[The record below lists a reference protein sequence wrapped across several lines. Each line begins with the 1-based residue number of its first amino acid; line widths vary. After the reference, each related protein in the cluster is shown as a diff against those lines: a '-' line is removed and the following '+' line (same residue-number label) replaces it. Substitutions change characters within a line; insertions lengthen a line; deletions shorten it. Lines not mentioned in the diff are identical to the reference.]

1 MTYSVEEHIKELLFS
16 HDCVIIPNFG
26 GLVSNRIS
34 SKINTVS
41 GTIFPPS
48 KLIVFN
54 KNLSINDGLLINH
67 ISKKEKISVDD
78 SKNIVFDFSKKITD
92 SLTTERSIRLNNIG
106 LFTLGSEDNVIFH
119 QDISNNFDLDS
130 FGFESFQIQKKTKTK
145 KIIDINQ
152 SSTTK
157 KISYKAAAVLIP
169 LILLS
174 LTNILLDTSTN
185 NINIQKSDLNFFKKS
200 KIPKLNVAENKI
212 EKEIEKIETTTTLK
226 IKNYHVIAG
235 AFIEKNN
242 AEKLNKSLIES
253 NFNSEIL
260 LSENG
265 YHRVSYNSFESKEYA
280 IIELEKLKRI
290 NKSAWILTNLHEIK
304 KSK

>member
-1 MTYSVEEHIKELLFS
+1 MIYSVEDHIKELLFR

-26 GLVSNRIS
+26 GLVSNPIS

-92 SLTTERSIRLNNIG
+92 SLMSERSMRLNNIG
-106 LFTLGSEDNVIFH
+106 LFTLGSEDNIIFH
-119 QDISNNFDLDS
+119 QDIANNFDLNS

-200 KIPKLNVAENKI
+200 KVPKLDVAENKI
-212 EKEIEKIETTTTLK
+212 EKEIEKIETITTPK
-226 IKNYHVIAG
+226 KKNYHVIAG
-235 AFIEKNN
+235 AFIEKSN
-242 AEKLNKSLIES
+242 AEKLNNSLIES

-265 YHRVSYNSFESKEYA
+265 YHRVSYNSFESKENA
-280 IIELEKLKRI
+280 ITELEKLKRI
-290 NKSAWILTNLHEIK
+290 NKSAWILTN
-304 KSK
+304 

>member
-1 MTYSVEEHIKELLFS
+1 MIYSVEDHIKELLFR

-26 GLVSNRIS
+26 GLVSNAVS

-67 ISKKEKISVDD
+67 ISKKEKISIDD

-92 SLTTERSIRLNNIG
+92 SLMSERSMRLNNIG
-106 LFTLGSEDNVIFH
+106 LFTLGSEDNIIFH
-119 QDISNNFDLDS
+119 QDIANNFDLNS

-200 KIPKLNVAENKI
+200 KVPKLDMAEKKI
-212 EKEIEKIETTTTLK
+212 EKEIEKIETITTPKT
-226 IKNYHVIAG
+226 KNYHVIAG
-235 AFIEKNN
+235 AFIEKSN
-242 AEKLNKSLIES
+242 AEKLNNSLIES

-265 YHRVSYNSFESKEYA
+265 YHRVSYNSFESKENA

-290 NKSAWILTNLHEIK
+290 NKSAWILTN
-304 KSK
+304 

>member
-1 MTYSVEEHIKELLFS
+1 MIYSVEDHIKELLFR

-26 GLVSNRIS
+26 GLVSNPVS

-67 ISKKEKISVDD
+67 ISKKEKISIDD

-92 SLTTERSIRLNNIG
+92 SLMSERSMRLNHIG
-106 LFTLGSEDNVIFH
+106 LFTLGSEDNIIFH
-119 QDISNNFDLDS
+119 QDIANNFDLNS

-145 KIIDINQ
+145 KIIDINR
-152 SSTTK
+152 SSKTK

-200 KIPKLNVAENKI
+200 KVPKLDVAENKI
-212 EKEIEKIETTTTLK
+212 EKEIEKIETITTPK
-226 IKNYHVIAG
+226 KKNYHVIAG
-235 AFIEKNN
+235 AFIEKSN
-242 AEKLNKSLIES
+242 AEKLNNSLIES

-265 YHRVSYNSFESKEYA
+265 YHRVSYNSFESKENA

-290 NKSAWILTNLHEIK
+290 NKSAWILTN
-304 KSK
+304 

>member
-1 MTYSVEEHIKELLFS
+1 MIYSVEDHIKELLFR

-26 GLVSNRIS
+26 GLVSNPVS

-67 ISKKEKISVDD
+67 ISKKEKISIDD

-92 SLTTERSIRLNNIG
+92 SLMSERSMRLNNIG
-106 LFTLGSEDNVIFH
+106 LFTLGSEDNIIFH
-119 QDISNNFDLDS
+119 QDIANNFDLNS

-145 KIIDINQ
+145 KIVNINQ
-152 SSTTK
+152 SNKTK

-200 KIPKLNVAENKI
+200 KVPKLDVAENKI
-212 EKEIEKIETTTTLK
+212 EKEIEKIETITTPK
-226 IKNYHVIAG
+226 KKNYHVIAG
-235 AFIEKNN
+235 AFIEKSN
-242 AEKLNKSLIES
+242 AEKLNNSLIES

-265 YHRVSYNSFESKEYA
+265 YHRVSYNSFESKENA
-280 IIELEKLKRI
+280 ITELEKLKRI
-290 NKSAWILTNLHEIK
+290 NKSAWILTN
-304 KSK
+304 

>member
-1 MTYSVEEHIKELLFS
+1 MIYSVEDHIKELLFR

-26 GLVSNRIS
+26 GLVSNPVS

-92 SLTTERSIRLNNIG
+92 SLMTERSMRLNNIG
-106 LFTLGSEDNVIFH
+106 LFTLGSENNIIFH
-119 QDISNNFDLDS
+119 QDIANNFDLNS

-152 SSTTK
+152 SRATK

-200 KIPKLNVAENKI
+200 KVPKLDVAENKI
-212 EKEIEKIETTTTLK
+212 EKEIEKIETITTPKT
-226 IKNYHVIAG
+226 KNYHVIAG
-235 AFIEKNN
+235 AFIEKSN
-242 AEKLNKSLIES
+242 AEKLNNSLIES
-253 NFNSEIL
+253 KFNSEIL

-265 YHRVSYNSFESKEYA
+265 YHRVSYNSFESKENA
-280 IIELEKLKRI
+280 KIELEKLKRT
-290 NKSAWILTNLHEIK
+290 NKSAWILTN
-304 KSK
+304 

>member
-1 MTYSVEEHIKELLFS
+1 MIYSVEDHIKELLFR

-26 GLVSNRIS
+26 GLVSNPVS

-67 ISKKEKISVDD
+67 ISKKEKLSINE

-92 SLTTERSIRLNNIG
+92 SLMSERSMRLNNIG
-106 LFTLGSEDNVIFH
+106 LFTLGSEDNIIFH
-119 QDISNNFDLDS
+119 QDIANNFDLNS

-145 KIIDINQ
+145 KIIDINR
-152 SSTTK
+152 SSKTK

-200 KIPKLNVAENKI
+200 KVPKLDVAENKI
-212 EKEIEKIETTTTLK
+212 EKEIEKIETITTPK
-226 IKNYHVIAG
+226 KKNYHVIAG
-235 AFIEKNN
+235 AFIEKSN
-242 AEKLNKSLIES
+242 AEKLNNSLIES

-265 YHRVSYNSFESKEYA
+265 YHRVSYNSFESKENA

-290 NKSAWILTNLHEIK
+290 NKSAWILTN
-304 KSK
+304 

>member
-1 MTYSVEEHIKELLFS
+1 MIYSVEDHIKELLFR

-26 GLVSNRIS
+26 GLVSNPVS

-78 SKNIVFDFSKKITD
+78 SKKIVFDFSKKITD
-92 SLTTERSIRLNNIG
+92 SLMSERSMRLNNIG
-106 LFTLGSEDNVIFH
+106 LFTLGSEDNIIFH
-119 QDISNNFDLDS
+119 QDIANNFDLNS

-200 KIPKLNVAENKI
+200 KVPKLDMAEKKI
-212 EKEIEKIETTTTLK
+212 EKEIEKIETITTPKT
-226 IKNYHVIAG
+226 KNYHVIAG
-235 AFIEKNN
+235 AFIEKSN
-242 AEKLNKSLIES
+242 AEKLNNSLIES

-265 YHRVSYNSFESKEYA
+265 YHRVSYNSFESRENA
-280 IIELEKLKRI
+280 ITELEKLKRI
-290 NKSAWILTNLHEIK
+290 NKSAWILTN
-304 KSK
+304 

>member
-1 MTYSVEEHIKELLFS
+1 MIYSVEEHIKELLFR

-26 GLVSNRIS
+26 GLVSNPVS

-67 ISKKEKISVDD
+67 ISKKEKISIDD

-92 SLTTERSIRLNNIG
+92 SLMTERSMRLNNIG
-106 LFTLGSEDNVIFH
+106 LFTLGSEDNIIFH
-119 QDISNNFDLDS
+119 QDIANNFDLNS

-145 KIIDINQ
+145 KIININQ

-157 KISYKAAAVLIP
+157 KITYKAAAVLIP

-174 LTNILLDTSTN
+174 LTNILLDTSTS

-200 KIPKLNVAENKI
+200 KVPKLNVAKNNI
-212 EKEIEKIETTTTLK
+212 EKEIEKIETITTPK

-235 AFIEKNN
+235 AFIEKSN
-242 AEKLNKSLIES
+242 AEKLNISLIES

-265 YHRVSYNSFESKEYA
+265 YHRVSYNSFESKENA

-290 NKSAWILTNLHEIK
+290 NKSAWILTN
-304 KSK
+304 

>member
-1 MTYSVEEHIKELLFS
+1 MVYSVEEHIKELLFI

-26 GLVSNRIS
+26 GLVSNHVS

-41 GTIFPPS
+41 KTIFPPS

-67 ISKKEKISVDD
+67 ISKREKISVDD

-92 SLTTERSIRLNNIG
+92 SLMTERSMRLNNIG
-106 LFTLGSEDNVIFH
+106 LFTLGSEDNIIFH
-119 QDISNNFDLDS
+119 QDIANNFDLNS

-145 KIIDINQ
+145 KIVDINQ

-200 KIPKLNVAENKI
+200 KVPKLDVAENKI
-212 EKEIEKIETTTTLK
+212 EKEIEKIETITTPKT
-226 IKNYHVIAG
+226 KNYHVIAG
-235 AFIEKNN
+235 AFIEKRN
-242 AEKLNKSLIES
+242 AEKLNNSLIES
-253 NFNSEIL
+253 NFKSEIL
-260 LSENG
+260 FSENG
-265 YHRVSYNSFESKEYA
+265 YHRVSYNSFESKENA

-290 NKSAWILTNLHEIK
+290 NKSAWILTN
-304 KSK
+304 

>member
-1 MTYSVEEHIKELLFS
+1 MTYSVEDHIKELLFR

-26 GLVSNRIS
+26 GLVSNHVS

-67 ISKKEKISVDD
+67 ISKKEKISIDD

-92 SLTTERSIRLNNIG
+92 SLMSERSMRLNNIG
-106 LFTLGSEDNVIFH
+106 LFTLGSEDNIIFH
-119 QDISNNFDLDS
+119 QDIANNFDLNS

-185 NINIQKSDLNFFKKS
+185 NINIQKSDLNFFRKS
-200 KIPKLNVAENKI
+200 KVPKLDMAEKKI
-212 EKEIEKIETTTTLK
+212 EKEIEKIEIITTPKT
-226 IKNYHVIAG
+226 KNYHVIAG
-235 AFIEKNN
+235 AFIEKSN
-242 AEKLNKSLIES
+242 AEKLNNSLIES

-265 YHRVSYNSFESKEYA
+265 YHRVSYNSFESKENA

-290 NKSAWILTNLHEIK
+290 NKSAWILTN
-304 KSK
+304 

>member
-1 MTYSVEEHIKELLFS
+1 MTYSVEKHIKELLFR

-26 GLVSNRIS
+26 GLVSNPVS

-92 SLTTERSIRLNNIG
+92 SLMTERSMRLNNIG
-106 LFTLGSEDNVIFH
+106 LFTLGSEDNIIFH
-119 QDISNNFDLDS
+119 QDIANNFDLNS

-185 NINIQKSDLNFFKKS
+185 NINIQKSDLNFFNKS
-200 KIPKLNVAENKI
+200 KVPKLNVFENKI
-212 EKEIEKIETTTTLK
+212 EKEIEKIEIITSPKT
-226 IKNYHVIAG
+226 KNYHVIAG
-235 AFIEKNN
+235 AFIEKSN
-242 AEKLNKSLIES
+242 AEKLNNSLIES

-265 YHRVSYNSFESKEYA
+265 YHRVSYNSFESKENA

-290 NKSAWILTNLHEIK
+290 NKSAWILTN
-304 KSK
+304 

>member
-1 MTYSVEEHIKELLFS
+1 MIYSVEDHIKELLFR

-26 GLVSNRIS
+26 GLVSNPVS

-92 SLTTERSIRLNNIG
+92 SLMSERSMRLNNIG
-106 LFTLGSEDNVIFH
+106 LFTLGSEDNIIFH
-119 QDISNNFDLDS
+119 QDIANNFDLNS

-200 KIPKLNVAENKI
+200 KVPKLDMAENKI
-212 EKEIEKIETTTTLK
+212 EKEIEKIETVTTPKT
-226 IKNYHVIAG
+226 KNYHVIAG
-235 AFIEKNN
+235 AFIEKSN
-242 AEKLNKSLIES
+242 AEKLNNSLIES

-265 YHRVSYNSFESKEYA
+265 YHRVSYNSFESKENA
-280 IIELEKLKRI
+280 ITELEKLKRI
-290 NKSAWILTNLHEIK
+290 NKSAWILTN
-304 KSK
+304 

>member
-1 MTYSVEEHIKELLFS
+1 MTYSVEDHIKELLFR

-26 GLVSNRIS
+26 GLVSNPVS

-67 ISKKEKISVDD
+67 ISKKEKLSIDD

-92 SLTTERSIRLNNIG
+92 SLMSERSMRLNNIG
-106 LFTLGSEDNVIFH
+106 LFTLGSEDNIIFH
-119 QDISNNFDLDS
+119 QDIANNFDLNS

-200 KIPKLNVAENKI
+200 KVPKLDMAEKKI
-212 EKEIEKIETTTTLK
+212 EKEIEKIETITTPKT
-226 IKNYHVIAG
+226 KNYHVIAG
-235 AFIEKNN
+235 AFIQKSN
-242 AEKLNKSLIES
+242 AEKLNNSLIES

-265 YHRVSYNSFESKEYA
+265 YHRVSYNSFESKENA

-290 NKSAWILTNLHEIK
+290 NKSAWILTN
-304 KSK
+304 

>member
-1 MTYSVEEHIKELLFS
+1 MIYSVEDHIKDLLFR

-26 GLVSNRIS
+26 GLVSNPVS

-67 ISKKEKISVDD
+67 ISKKEKISIDD

-92 SLTTERSIRLNNIG
+92 SLMTERSMRLNNIG
-106 LFTLGSEDNVIFH
+106 LFTLGSEDNIIFH
-119 QDISNNFDLDS
+119 QDIANNFDLNS
-130 FGFESFQIQKKTKTK
+130 FGFESFQIHKKTKTK

-200 KIPKLNVAENKI
+200 KVPKLDVAENKI
-212 EKEIEKIETTTTLK
+212 EKEIEKIETITTPKT
-226 IKNYHVIAG
+226 KNYHVIAG
-235 AFIEKNN
+235 AFIEKSN
-242 AEKLNKSLIES
+242 AEKLNNSLIES

-265 YHRVSYNSFESKEYA
+265 YHRVSYNSFESKENA

-290 NKSAWILTNLHEIK
+290 NKSAWILTN
-304 KSK
+304 

>member
-1 MTYSVEEHIKELLFS
+1 MIYSIEEHIKELLFK

-26 GLVSNRIS
+26 GLVSNPVS

-67 ISKKEKISVDD
+67 ISKKEKISIDD

-92 SLTTERSIRLNNIG
+92 SLMSERSMRLNNIG
-106 LFTLGSEDNVIFH
+106 LFTLGSEDNIIFH
-119 QDISNNFDLDS
+119 QDIANNFDLNS

-145 KIIDINQ
+145 KMIDINQ

-200 KIPKLNVAENKI
+200 KVPKLDVAENKI
-212 EKEIEKIETTTTLK
+212 EKEIEKIETITTPK
-226 IKNYHVIAG
+226 KKNYHVIAG
-235 AFIEKNN
+235 AFIEKSN
-242 AEKLNKSLIES
+242 AEKLNNSLIES

-265 YHRVSYNSFESKEYA
+265 YHRVSYNSFESKENA
-280 IIELEKLKRI
+280 ITELEKLKRI
-290 NKSAWILTNLHEIK
+290 NKSAWILTN
-304 KSK
+304 

>member
-1 MTYSVEEHIKELLFS
+1 MIYSVEEHIKDLLFR

-26 GLVSNRIS
+26 GLVSNPVS

-41 GTIFPPS
+41 GTIFPPR

-67 ISKKEKISVDD
+67 ISKKEKISVDE
-78 SKNIVFDFSKKITD
+78 SKNIVFDFSKKITY
-92 SLTTERSIRLNNIG
+92 SLMTERSMRLNNIG
-106 LFTLGSEDNVIFH
+106 LFTLGSEDNIIFH
-119 QDISNNFDLDS
+119 QDITNNFDLNS

-157 KISYKAAAVLIP
+157 KISYKAAAVLVP

-200 KIPKLNVAENKI
+200 KVPKLNVAENKI
-212 EKEIEKIETTTTLK
+212 EKEIEKIETITTPEM
-226 IKNYHVIAG
+226 KNFHVIAG
-235 AFIEKNN
+235 AFIEKSN
-242 AEKLNKSLIES
+242 AEKLNNSLIES

-265 YHRVSYNSFESKEYA
+265 YHRVSYNSFESKENA
-280 IIELEKLKRI
+280 IIELEKIKRI
-290 NKSAWILTNLHEIK
+290 NKSAWILTN
-304 KSK
+304 

>member
-1 MTYSVEEHIKELLFS
+1 MIYSPEEHIKELLFR

-26 GLVSNRIS
+26 GLVSNPVS

-78 SKNIVFDFSKKITD
+78 SKKIVFDFSKKITD
-92 SLTTERSIRLNNIG
+92 SLMTERSMRLKNIG
-106 LFTLGSEDNVIFH
+106 LFTLGSEDNIIFH
-119 QDISNNFDLDS
+119 QDIANNFDLNS

-157 KISYKAAAVLIP
+157 KISYKAAAVLVP

-200 KIPKLNVAENKI
+200 KVPKLNVAENKI
-212 EKEIEKIETTTTLK
+212 EKEIEKIETITTPEM
-226 IKNYHVIAG
+226 KNFHVIAG
-235 AFIEKNN
+235 AFIEKSN
-242 AEKLNKSLIES
+242 AEKLNNSLIES
-253 NFNSEIL
+253 NFDSEIL

-265 YHRVSYNSFESKEYA
+265 YHRVSYNSFESKENA
-280 IIELEKLKRI
+280 IIELEKIKRI
-290 NKSAWILTNLHEIK
+290 NKSAWILTN
-304 KSK
+304 

>member
-1 MTYSVEEHIKELLFS
+1 MIYSVEEHIKELLFR

-26 GLVSNRIS
+26 GLVSNPVS

-67 ISKKEKISVDD
+67 ISKNEKISIDD

-92 SLTTERSIRLNNIG
+92 SLMTERSMRLNNIG
-106 LFTLGSEDNVIFH
+106 LFTLGSEDNIIFH
-119 QDISNNFDLDS
+119 QDIANNFDLNS

-145 KIIDINQ
+145 KIININQ

-157 KISYKAAAVLIP
+157 KITYKAAAVLIP

-174 LTNILLDTSTN
+174 LTNILLDTSTS

-200 KIPKLNVAENKI
+200 KVPKLNVAKNNI
-212 EKEIEKIETTTTLK
+212 EKEIEKIETVTTPK

-235 AFIEKNN
+235 AFIEKSN
-242 AEKLNKSLIES
+242 AEKLNNSLRES

-265 YHRVSYNSFESKEYA
+265 YHRVSYNSFESKENA

-290 NKSAWILTNLHEIK
+290 NKSAWILTN
-304 KSK
+304 

>member
-1 MTYSVEEHIKELLFS
+1 MVYSVEEHIKELLFK

-26 GLVSNRIS
+26 GLVSNPVS

-92 SLTTERSIRLNNIG
+92 SLMSERSMRLNNIG
-106 LFTLGSEDNVIFH
+106 LFTLGSEDNIIFH
-119 QDISNNFDLDS
+119 QDIANNFDLNS

-200 KIPKLNVAENKI
+200 KVPKLDVAENKI
-212 EKEIEKIETTTTLK
+212 EKEIEKIETITTPK
-226 IKNYHVIAG
+226 KKNYHVIAG
-235 AFIEKNN
+235 AFIEKSN
-242 AEKLNKSLIES
+242 AEKLNNSLIES

-265 YHRVSYNSFESKEYA
+265 YHRVSYNSFESKENA
-280 IIELEKLKRI
+280 ITELEKLKRI
-290 NKSAWILTNLHEIK
+290 NKSAWILTN
-304 KSK
+304 

>member
-1 MTYSVEEHIKELLFS
+1 MIYSVEDHIKELLFR

-26 GLVSNRIS
+26 GLVSNPVS

-67 ISKKEKISVDD
+67 ISKKEKLSIDD

-92 SLTTERSIRLNNIG
+92 SLMSERSMRLNNIG
-106 LFTLGSEDNVIFH
+106 LFTLGSEDNIIFH
-119 QDISNNFDLDS
+119 QDIANNFDLNS

-185 NINIQKSDLNFFKKS
+185 NINIQKSDFNFFKKS
-200 KIPKLNVAENKI
+200 KVPKLDVAKKKI
-212 EKEIEKIETTTTLK
+212 EKEIEKIETITTPKT
-226 IKNYHVIAG
+226 KNYHVIAG
-235 AFIEKNN
+235 AFIEKSN
-242 AEKLNKSLIES
+242 AEKLNNSLIES
-253 NFNSEIL
+253 NFNSKIL

-265 YHRVSYNSFESKEYA
+265 YHRVSYNSFESKENA

-290 NKSAWILTNLHEIK
+290 NKSAWILTN
-304 KSK
+304 

>member
-1 MTYSVEEHIKELLFS
+1 MIYSVEDHIKELLFR

-26 GLVSNRIS
+26 GLVSNPVS
-34 SKINTVS
+34 SKINTAS

-67 ISKKEKISVDD
+67 ISKKEKISIDD
-78 SKNIVFDFSKKITD
+78 SKNIVFDFSKKITN
-92 SLTTERSIRLNNIG
+92 SLMTERSMRLNNIG
-106 LFTLGSEDNVIFH
+106 LFTLGSEDNIIFH
-119 QDISNNFDLDS
+119 QDIANNFDLNS
-130 FGFESFQIQKKTKTK
+130 FGFESFQIQKKTITK

-174 LTNILLDTSTN
+174 LTNILLDTSTS
-185 NINIQKSDLNFFKKS
+185 NINIQKSDLNFFKKI
-200 KIPKLNVAENKI
+200 KMPKLNVAENKI
-212 EKEIEKIETTTTLK
+212 EKEIDKIETITTPK
-226 IKNYHVIAG
+226 MKNYHVIAG
-235 AFIEKNN
+235 AFIEKSN
-242 AEKLNKSLIES
+242 AEKLNNSLIES
-253 NFNSEIL
+253 NFNSKIL
-260 LSENG
+260 LSQNG
-265 YHRVSYNSFESKEYA
+265 YHRVSYNSFESKENA

-290 NKSAWILTNLHEIK
+290 NKSAWILTN
-304 KSK
+304 

>member
-1 MTYSVEEHIKELLFS
+1 MTYSVEEHIKELLFR

-26 GLVSNRIS
+26 GLVSNPVS

-54 KNLSINDGLLINH
+54 KNLSINDGLLINY
-67 ISKKEKISVDD
+67 ISKKEKISIDD

-92 SLTTERSIRLNNIG
+92 SLMTERSMRLNNIG
-106 LFTLGSEDNVIFH
+106 LFTLGSEDNIIFH
-119 QDISNNFDLDS
+119 QDIANNFDLNS
-130 FGFESFQIQKKTKTK
+130 FGFESFQIQKKTKAK

-152 SSTTK
+152 LSTTK

-174 LTNILLDTSTN
+174 LTNILLDTSTSN
-185 NINIQKSDLNFFKKS
+185 FNIQKSDLIFFKKS
-200 KIPKLNVAENKI
+200 KVPKLNVTEKKT
-212 EKEIEKIETTTTLK
+212 EKEIEKIETITTLK
-226 IKNYHVIAG
+226 MKNYHVIAG
-235 AFIEKNN
+235 AFIEKRN
-242 AEKLNKSLIES
+242 AEKLNNSLIES
-253 NFNSEIL
+253 NFKSEIL

-265 YHRVSYNSFESKEYA
+265 YHRVSYNSFESKENA

-290 NKSAWILTNLHEIK
+290 NKSAWILTN
-304 KSK
+304 

>member
-1 MTYSVEEHIKELLFS
+1 MIYSVEDHIKELLFR

-26 GLVSNRIS
+26 GLVSNPVS

-92 SLTTERSIRLNNIG
+92 SLMSERSMRLNNIG
-106 LFTLGSEDNVIFH
+106 LFTLGSEDNIIFH
-119 QDISNNFDLDS
+119 QDIANNFDLNS

-200 KIPKLNVAENKI
+200 KVPKLNVAENKI
-212 EKEIEKIETTTTLK
+212 EKDIEKIETTTTPK
-226 IKNYHVIAG
+226 MINYHIIAG
-235 AFIEKNN
+235 AFIEKSN
-242 AEKLNKSLIES
+242 AEKLNNSLIES

-265 YHRVSYNSFESKEYA
+265 YHRVSYNSFESKENA
-280 IIELEKLKRI
+280 ITELEKLKII
-290 NKSAWILTNLHEIK
+290 NKSAWILTN
-304 KSK
+304 

>member
-1 MTYSVEEHIKELLFS
+1 MTYSVEDHIKELLFI

-26 GLVSNRIS
+26 GLVSNPVS

-92 SLTTERSIRLNNIG
+92 SLMSERSMRLNNIG
-106 LFTLGSEDNVIFH
+106 LFTLGSEDNIIFH
-119 QDISNNFDLDS
+119 QDIANNFDLNS

-200 KIPKLNVAENKI
+200 KVPKLDVAENKI
-212 EKEIEKIETTTTLK
+212 EKEIEKIETITTPKT
-226 IKNYHVIAG
+226 KNYHVIAG
-235 AFIEKNN
+235 AFIEKSN
-242 AEKLNKSLIES
+242 AEKLNNSLIES

-265 YHRVSYNSFESKEYA
+265 YHRVSYNSFESKENA

-290 NKSAWILTNLHEIK
+290 NKSAWILTN
-304 KSK
+304 

>member
-1 MTYSVEEHIKELLFS
+1 MIYSVEDHIKELLFR

-26 GLVSNRIS
+26 GLVSNPIS

-92 SLTTERSIRLNNIG
+92 SLMSERSMRLNNIG
-106 LFTLGSEDNVIFH
+106 LFTLGSEDNIIFH
-119 QDISNNFDLDS
+119 QDIANNFDLNS

-174 LTNILLDTSTN
+174 LTNILLDTSSS

-200 KIPKLNVAENKI
+200 KVPKLDVAENKI
-212 EKEIEKIETTTTLK
+212 EKEIEKIETITTP
-226 IKNYHVIAG
+226 
-235 AFIEKNN
+235 
-242 AEKLNKSLIES
+242 
-253 NFNSEIL
+253 
-260 LSENG
+260 
-265 YHRVSYNSFESKEYA
+265 
-280 IIELEKLKRI
+280 
-290 NKSAWILTNLHEIK
+290 K
-304 KSK
+304 K

>member
-1 MTYSVEEHIKELLFS
+1 MIYSVEDHIKELLFR

-26 GLVSNRIS
+26 GLVSNPVS

-67 ISKKEKISVDD
+67 ISKKEKISIDD

-92 SLTTERSIRLNNIG
+92 SLMSERSMRLNNIG
-106 LFTLGSEDNVIFH
+106 LFTLGSEDNIIFH
-119 QDISNNFDLDS
+119 QDIANNFDLNS

-200 KIPKLNVAENKI
+200 KVPKLDVAKNKI
-212 EKEIEKIETTTTLK
+212 EKEIEKIETITTPKT
-226 IKNYHVIAG
+226 KNYHVIAG
-235 AFIEKNN
+235 AFIEKSN
-242 AEKLNKSLIES
+242 AEKLNNSLIES

-265 YHRVSYNSFESKEYA
+265 YHRVSYNSFESRENA
-280 IIELEKLKRI
+280 ITELEKLKRI
-290 NKSAWILTNLHEIK
+290 NKSAWILTN
-304 KSK
+304 

>member
-1 MTYSVEEHIKELLFS
+1 MIYSVEDHIKELLFR

-26 GLVSNRIS
+26 GLVSNPVS

-92 SLTTERSIRLNNIG
+92 SLMSERSMRLNNIG
-106 LFTLGSEDNVIFH
+106 LFTLGSEDNIIFH
-119 QDISNNFDLDS
+119 QDIANNFDLNS

-200 KIPKLNVAENKI
+200 KVPKLDVAENKI
-212 EKEIEKIETTTTLK
+212 EKEIEKIETITTPK
-226 IKNYHVIAG
+226 KKNYHVIAG
-235 AFIEKNN
+235 AFIEKSN
-242 AEKLNKSLIES
+242 AEKLNNSLIES

-265 YHRVSYNSFESKEYA
+265 YHRVSYNSFESKENA

-290 NKSAWILTNLHEIK
+290 NKSVWILTN
-304 KSK
+304 

>member
-1 MTYSVEEHIKELLFS
+1 MIYSVEDHIKELLFR

-26 GLVSNRIS
+26 GLVSNPVS

-92 SLTTERSIRLNNIG
+92 SLMSERSMRLNNIG
-106 LFTLGSEDNVIFH
+106 LFTLGSEDNIIFH
-119 QDISNNFDLDS
+119 QDIANNFDLNS

-200 KIPKLNVAENKI
+200 KVPKLDVAEKKI
-212 EKEIEKIETTTTLK
+212 EKEIEKIETIATPKT
-226 IKNYHVIAG
+226 KNYHVIAG
-235 AFIEKNN
+235 AFIEKSN
-242 AEKLNKSLIES
+242 AEKLNNSLIES

-265 YHRVSYNSFESKEYA
+265 YHRVSYNSFESKENA

-290 NKSAWILTNLHEIK
+290 NKSAWILTN
-304 KSK
+304 

>member
-1 MTYSVEEHIKELLFS
+1 LFR

-26 GLVSNRIS
+26 GLVSNPVS

-78 SKNIVFDFSKKITD
+78 SKKIVFDFSKKITD
-92 SLTTERSIRLNNIG
+92 SLMTERSMRLKNIG
-106 LFTLGSEDNVIFH
+106 LFTLGSEDNIIFH
-119 QDISNNFDLDS
+119 QDIANNFDLNS

-157 KISYKAAAVLIP
+157 KISYKAAAVLVP

-200 KIPKLNVAENKI
+200 KVPKLNVAENKI
-212 EKEIEKIETTTTLK
+212 EKEIEKIETIT
-226 IKNYHVIAG
+226 IPEMKNFHVIAG
-235 AFIEKNN
+235 AFIEKSN
-242 AEKLNKSLIES
+242 AEKLNNSLIES
-253 NFNSEIL
+253 NFDSEIL

-265 YHRVSYNSFESKEYA
+265 YHRVSYNSFESKENA
-280 IIELEKLKRI
+280 IIELEKIKRI
-290 NKSAWILTNLHEIK
+290 NKSAWILTN
-304 KSK
+304 

>member
-1 MTYSVEEHIKELLFS
+1 MIYSVEDHIKELLFR

-26 GLVSNRIS
+26 GLVSNPVS

-67 ISKKEKISVDD
+67 ISKKEKISIDD

-92 SLTTERSIRLNNIG
+92 SLMSERSMRLNNIG
-106 LFTLGSEDNVIFH
+106 LFTLGSEDNIIFH
-119 QDISNNFDLDS
+119 QDIANNFDLNS

-200 KIPKLNVAENKI
+200 KVPKLDMAEKKI
-212 EKEIEKIETTTTLK
+212 EKEIEKIETISTPKT
-226 IKNYHVIAG
+226 KNYHVIAG
-235 AFIEKNN
+235 AFIEKSN
-242 AEKLNKSLIES
+242 AEKLNNSLIES

-265 YHRVSYNSFESKEYA
+265 YHRVSYNSFESRENA
-280 IIELEKLKRI
+280 ITELEKLKRI
-290 NKSAWILTNLHEIK
+290 NKSAWILTN
-304 KSK
+304 

>member
-265 YHRVSYNSFESKEYA
+265 YHRVSYNSFESKENA

-290 NKSAWILTNLHEIK
+290 NKSAWILTN
-304 KSK
+304 

>member
-1 MTYSVEEHIKELLFS
+1 MTYSVEDHIKELLFR

-26 GLVSNRIS
+26 GLVSNPVS

-92 SLTTERSIRLNNIG
+92 SLMSERSLRLNNIG
-106 LFTLGSEDNVIFH
+106 LFTLGSEDNIIFH
-119 QDISNNFDLDS
+119 QDIANNFDLNS

-174 LTNILLDTSTN
+174 LTNILLDTSTS

-200 KIPKLNVAENKI
+200 KVPNLNMPENKI
-212 EKEIEKIETTTTLK
+212 KKEVERIETITSPK
-226 IKNYHVIAG
+226 MKNYHVIAG
-235 AFIEKNN
+235 AFIQKSN
-242 AEKLNKSLIES
+242 AEKLNNSLIES

-265 YHRVSYNSFESKEYA
+265 YHRVSYNSFESKENA
-280 IIELEKLKRI
+280 ITELEKLKRI
-290 NKSAWILTNLHEIK
+290 NKSAWILTN
-304 KSK
+304 

>member
-1 MTYSVEEHIKELLFS
+1 MIYSVEDHIKELLFR

-26 GLVSNRIS
+26 GLVSNPVS

-67 ISKKEKISVDD
+67 ISKKEKISIDD

-92 SLTTERSIRLNNIG
+92 SLMSERSMRLNNIG
-106 LFTLGSEDNVIFH
+106 LFTLGSEDNIIFH
-119 QDISNNFDLDS
+119 QDIANNFDLNS

-169 LILLS
+169 LIILS

-200 KIPKLNVAENKI
+200 KVLKLDVAKNKI
-212 EKEIEKIETTTTLK
+212 EKEIEKIETITTPKT
-226 IKNYHVIAG
+226 KNYHVIAG
-235 AFIEKNN
+235 AFIEKSN
-242 AEKLNKSLIES
+242 AEKLNNSLIES

-265 YHRVSYNSFESKEYA
+265 YHRVSYNSFESKENA

-290 NKSAWILTNLHEIK
+290 NKSAWILTN
-304 KSK
+304 

>member
-1 MTYSVEEHIKELLFS
+1 MIYSVEDHIKELLFR

-26 GLVSNRIS
+26 GLVSNPVS
-34 SKINTVS
+34 SKINTAS
-41 GTIFPPS
+41 GTIFPSS

-67 ISKKEKISVDD
+67 ISKKEKISIDD
-78 SKNIVFDFSKKITD
+78 SKNIVFDFSKKITN
-92 SLTTERSIRLNNIG
+92 SLMTERSMRLNNIG
-106 LFTLGSEDNVIFH
+106 LFTLGSEDNIIFH
-119 QDISNNFDLDS
+119 QDIANNFDLNS

-174 LTNILLDTSTN
+174 LTNILLDTSTS
-185 NINIQKSDLNFFKKS
+185 NINIQKSDLNFFKKI
-200 KIPKLNVAENKI
+200 KVPKLNVAENKI
-212 EKEIEKIETTTTLK
+212 EKEIDKIETITTPK
-226 IKNYHVIAG
+226 MKNYHVIAG
-235 AFIEKNN
+235 AFIEKSN
-242 AEKLNKSLIES
+242 AEKLNNSLIDS
-253 NFNSEIL
+253 NFNSKIL
-260 LSENG
+260 LSQNG
-265 YHRVSYNSFESKEYA
+265 YHRVSYNSFESKENA

-290 NKSAWILTNLHEIK
+290 NKSAWILTN
-304 KSK
+304 

>member
-1 MTYSVEEHIKELLFS
+1 MINSVEEHIKELLFR

-92 SLTTERSIRLNNIG
+92 SLMADRSMRLNNIG
-106 LFTLGSEDNVIFH
+106 LFTLGGEDNVIFH
-119 QDISNNFDLDS
+119 QDISNNFDLNS
-130 FGFESFQIQKKTKTK
+130 FGFESFQIQKKTKAK

-157 KISYKAAAVLIP
+157 KISFKAAAILVP
-169 LILLS
+169 LVLLS
-174 LTNILLDTSTN
+174 LTNILLDTNTN
-185 NINIQKSDLNFFKKS
+185 NINIQKSDLNFFKKI
-200 KIPKLNVAENKI
+200 KGPNLNMPEKKI
-212 EKEIEKIETTTTLK
+212 ENEVKKIETTITLK
-226 IKNYHVIAG
+226 MKNYYIIAG
-235 AFIEKNN
+235 AFIEKSN
-242 AEKLNKSLIES
+242 AEKLNNSLIES

-260 LSENG
+260 VSKNG
-265 YHRVSYNSFESKEYA
+265 YHRVSYNSFESKENA

-290 NKSAWILTNLHEIK
+290 NKSAWILTN
-304 KSK
+304 

>member
-1 MTYSVEEHIKELLFS
+1 MIYSVEDHIKELLFR

-26 GLVSNRIS
+26 GLVSNPIS

-92 SLTTERSIRLNNIG
+92 SLMSERSMRLNNIG
-106 LFTLGSEDNVIFH
+106 LFTLGSEDNIIFH
-119 QDISNNFDLDS
+119 QDIANNFDLNS

-200 KIPKLNVAENKI
+200 KVPKLDVAEKKI
-212 EKEIEKIETTTTLK
+212 EKEIEKIETIATPKT
-226 IKNYHVIAG
+226 KNYHVIAG
-235 AFIEKNN
+235 AFIEKSN
-242 AEKLNKSLIES
+242 AEKLNNSLIES

-265 YHRVSYNSFESKEYA
+265 YHRVSYNSFESKENA

-290 NKSAWILTNLHEIK
+290 NKSAWILTN
-304 KSK
+304 

>member
-1 MTYSVEEHIKELLFS
+1 MIYSVEDHIKELLFR

-26 GLVSNRIS
+26 GLVSNPVS

-67 ISKKEKISVDD
+67 ISKKEKISIDD

-92 SLTTERSIRLNNIG
+92 SLMSERSMRLNNIG
-106 LFTLGSEDNVIFH
+106 LFTLGSEDNIIFH
-119 QDISNNFDLDS
+119 QDIANNFDLNS

-200 KIPKLNVAENKI
+200 KVPKLDVAEKKI
-212 EKEIEKIETTTTLK
+212 EKEIEKIETITTPKT
-226 IKNYHVIAG
+226 KNYHVIAG
-235 AFIEKNN
+235 AFIEKSN
-242 AEKLNKSLIES
+242 AEKLNNSLIES

-265 YHRVSYNSFESKEYA
+265 YHRVSYNSFESKENA

-290 NKSAWILTNLHEIK
+290 NKSAWILTN
-304 KSK
+304 

>member
-1 MTYSVEEHIKELLFS
+1 MIYSVEDHIKELLFR

-26 GLVSNRIS
+26 GLVSNPVS

-92 SLTTERSIRLNNIG
+92 SLMSERSMRLNNIG
-106 LFTLGSEDNVIFH
+106 LFTLGSEDNIIFH
-119 QDISNNFDLDS
+119 QDIANNFDLNS

-152 SSTTK
+152 SSKTK

-200 KIPKLNVAENKI
+200 KVPKLDVAENKI
-212 EKEIEKIETTTTLK
+212 EKEIEKIETITTPK
-226 IKNYHVIAG
+226 KKNYHVIAG
-235 AFIEKNN
+235 AFIEKSN
-242 AEKLNKSLIES
+242 AEKLNNSLIES

-265 YHRVSYNSFESKEYA
+265 YHRVSYNSFESKENA
-280 IIELEKLKRI
+280 ITELEKLKRI
-290 NKSAWILTNLHEIK
+290 NKSAWILTN
-304 KSK
+304 